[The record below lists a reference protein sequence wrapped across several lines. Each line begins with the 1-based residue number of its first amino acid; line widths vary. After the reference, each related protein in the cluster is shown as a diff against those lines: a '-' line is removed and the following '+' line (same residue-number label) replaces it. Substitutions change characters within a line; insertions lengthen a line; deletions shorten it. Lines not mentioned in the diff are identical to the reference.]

1 MNSIYDDVDFDI
13 ESYVNQFKMAP
24 ELWRVFDIN
33 DMPDVDF
40 SKWNSIK
47 LISPEGDRFTDEIEV
62 VPKNVGGIYAYCIQP
77 EIIPTCGSYIM
88 YIGMTAKQSL
98 NALIKQYQKEI
109 GDNYERNKIHRLFKK
124 WGKYVYVHFLPV
136 DASDVTIEVLE
147 ERLIAAL
154 LPPCNPKITV
164 KSIKRAVNAF

>member
-33 DMPDVDF
+33 DLPDVDF
-40 SKWNSIK
+40 SKWSSIK
-47 LISPEGDRFTDEIEV
+47 LISPDGDKFSDEIEA
-62 VPKNVGGIYAYCIQP
+62 VPKDVGGIYVYCIQP

-98 NALIKQYQKEI
+98 NTRIQQYQKEI
-109 GDNYERNKIHRLFKK
+109 GNDYKRDKIHRLFKK

-136 DASDVTIEVLE
+136 DASDVTIELLE

-154 LPPCNPKITV
+154 LPPCNSRITV